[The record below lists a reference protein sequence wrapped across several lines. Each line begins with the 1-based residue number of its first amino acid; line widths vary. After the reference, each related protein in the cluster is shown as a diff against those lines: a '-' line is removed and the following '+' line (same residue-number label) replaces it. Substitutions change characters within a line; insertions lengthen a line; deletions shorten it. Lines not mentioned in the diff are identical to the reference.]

1 MKKVLKTL
9 GIIFAVLAVILVVAY
24 YAVLKP
30 RPLAAPKTV
39 SDLSEL
45 EMYLE
50 DLAGYNADSPPC
62 LSLVV
67 VKDGKTVYQ
76 KGFGLADGP
85 RDIKA
90 TAKTVYNQ
98 WSMTK
103 VFTAVAILQLKEQ
116 GLLDLDD
123 PVKDHLSFFKV
134 KYPSKDSEVIT
145 IRHLLTHSSGLPDNV
160 PAIIG
165 WIHYDGDEDWNQTEL
180 IKEKLPDYSEL
191 SYEPGS
197 KSKYTNVGYMVLAAV
212 IEAASGQTYEQY
224 ITEHIL
230 ETLKMDQT
238 GFTYTDSMIKNEAV
252 GAHPSIDL
260 QMLMLPL
267 LVGDMDPLVREKRDG
282 ISWFNHIYSD
292 QNGPTGLIGPPTDT
306 ARFLMAYLNGG
317 KLGGERI
324 LSKKMVDMMTKESHI
339 VPEKTAGF
347 NIAYDEIFQGI
358 GWSYVEPKGDS
369 FFLQHR
375 GGGPGFGTNMR
386 VYPERDLGVV
396 VMGNGMYFDK
406 DGVLDLVASLDW
418 DDNK

>member
-1 MKKVLKTL
+1 MKKVLKII
-9 GIIFAVLAVILVVAY
+9 GIIVATLVVILVVAY
-24 YAVLKP
+24 YAALKP
-30 RPLAAPKTV
+30 RPLAPPKTV
-39 SDLSEL
+39 SDISEL
-45 EMYLE
+45 ESYLD
-50 DLAGYNADSPPC
+50 DLAGYNADSPPG

-103 VFTAVAILQLKEQ
+103 IYTAVAILQLQEQ
-116 GLLDLDD
+116 GLLNLDD
-123 PVKDHLSFFKV
+123 PANDHLPFFKV
-134 KYPSKDSEVIT
+134 KYPSKDSEIIT

-165 WIHYDGDEDWNQTEL
+165 WIHYDGDEEVNQTEL
-180 IKEKLPDYSEL
+180 IKEKLPDYANL

-197 KSKYTNVGYMVLAAV
+197 KSKYTNVGYMVLAAI

-224 ITEHIL
+224 ITEHTL
-230 ETLKMDQT
+230 KPLKMDQT
-238 GFTYTDSMIKNEAV
+238 GFTYTDSMIKNEAA

-267 LVGDMDPLVREKRDG
+267 LVDDMGPLVREKNDG

-306 ARFLMAYLNGG
+306 ARFLMAYLNEG
-317 KLGGERI
+317 KLDGERI
-324 LSKKMVDMMTKESHI
+324 LSKEMVDKMTEESRI
-339 VPEKTAGF
+339 VPEGTAGF
-347 NIAYDEIFQGI
+347 RISYDGMLQGI
-358 GWSYVEPKGDS
+358 GWSYVKPKGDS

-375 GGGPGFGTNMR
+375 GGGPGFGTDMR
-386 VYPERDLGVV
+386 VYPDRNLGMV

-406 DGVLDLVASLDW
+406 DGVLDLVASLNW
-418 DDNK
+418 DIQ